1 MTKPLDHSVAL
12 IEFALPVCMLLIA
25 ATRAGSILHVN
36 PAADA
41 SSKMLRV
48 TWKVTKHYRKCR
60 LYRQFLQQQS
70 CIMLT

>member
-12 IEFALPVCMLLIA
+12 KEFALPVCMLPIA
-25 ATRAGSILHVN
+25 ATRAGSILHAN
-36 PAADA
+36 PAAEA

-60 LYRQFLQQQS
+60 LCRQFLQHQS